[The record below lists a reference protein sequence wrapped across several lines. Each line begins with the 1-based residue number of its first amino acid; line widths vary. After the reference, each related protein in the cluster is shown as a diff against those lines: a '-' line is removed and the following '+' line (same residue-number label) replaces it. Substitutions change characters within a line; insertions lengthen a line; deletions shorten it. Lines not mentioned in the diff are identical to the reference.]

1 MHPLT
6 VHALTALHALAHR
19 IELTVAEQQLLDA
32 SSPSLVPVVW
42 RQTVQLLRSA
52 DAAGEGA
59 FLHLGYEA
67 PIFCWL
73 GLTDE
78 AGCRERHGLSVPDT
92 LAADQGNLAQ
102 VARIVDGAREVEAD
116 ADLDAIVRLV
126 EVWSERAARLAGT
139 GEDMVCAG
147 AFERALAVC
156 PLSAET
162 QGSLWTAFIDA
173 CEEHGEDG
181 LAQLAR
187 ARLPCPPDEDEDAFG
202 ACPDAGVAGRR
213 AHRG

>member
-32 SSPSLVPVVW
+32 SSPSLAPVVW
-42 RQTVQLLRSA
+42 HQTVQLLRSA

-67 PIFCWL
+67 PVLRWL

-78 AGCRERHGLSVPDT
+78 AGCRERHGLSVHDA

-116 ADLDAIVRLV
+116 ADLDAIVLLV
-126 EVWSERAARLAGT
+126 KVWSERAARLAGT
-139 GEDMVCAG
+139 GEDTVCVG

-156 PLSAET
+156 PLSDEDT
-162 QGSLWTAFIDA
+162 RRLWTAFIDA
-173 CEEHGEDG
+173 CEKHGDDG

-213 AHRG
+213 ARRG

>member
-19 IELTVAEQQLLDA
+19 IDLTVAEQQLLDA
-32 SSPSLVPVVW
+32 SSPSLAPVVW
-42 RQTVQLLRSA
+42 HQTVQLLRSA

-67 PIFCWL
+67 PILRWL

-78 AGCRERHGLSVPDT
+78 AGCRERHGLSVPDA
-92 LAADQGNLAQ
+92 LAADQGNFAQ

-116 ADLDAIVRLV
+116 ADLDALVLLV

-139 GEDMVCAG
+139 GEDIVCVG
-147 AFERALAVC
+147 AFERAVGVF
-156 PLSAET
+156 PLPAET
-162 QGSLWTAFIDA
+162 QHYLWTAFIAA
-173 CEEHGEDG
+173 CEGHGNDG

-202 ACPDAGVAGRR
+202 PCPDAGVAGRR